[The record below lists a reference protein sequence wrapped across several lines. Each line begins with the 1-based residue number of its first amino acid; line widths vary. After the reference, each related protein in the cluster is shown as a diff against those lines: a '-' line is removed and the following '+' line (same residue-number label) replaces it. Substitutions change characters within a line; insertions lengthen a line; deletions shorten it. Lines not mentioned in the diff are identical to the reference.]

1 MDSPFALGN
10 DSKLSVV
17 RLFAGTPRFVPG
29 AAPRKPAA
37 QIPQLSM
44 PIGRARQEKAS
55 STRSFGLCPCSLAS
69 LPGNV
74 VAGAVDACSDST
86 MSRQQ
91 SHTPLLRV
99 GSCVCLGAAAFC
111 RFHVTPQPRAP
122 IFLASLL
129 HVETIAWPLHP
140 RDE

>member
-1 MDSPFALGN
+1 MIASCPLSGYSQASQGCSGRRPPETGSPNLKDA
-10 DSKLSVV
+10 
-17 RLFAGTPRFVPG
+17 
-29 AAPRKPAA
+29 
-37 QIPQLSM
+37 I
-44 PIGRARQEKAS
+44 PIGRVRQEKAL
-55 STRSFGLCPCSLAS
+55 STRSFGSCPCSLAS
-69 LPGNV
+69 LAGNV
-74 VAGAVDACSDST
+74 VVGGVDACSDST